1 MAVFEGLP
9 DDDKFRFIKWVD
21 RFKIPHGGTGS
32 TSVEALFE
40 TLPIQSITELNKL
53 DEAKVRAIVGTHSG
67 PSALSALAEHARH
80 QFLTG
85 SLPHLR
91 IGNVYKGGKYVGQLP
106 AARRHIDLPHESL
119 LTKATIGANLD
130 PPFGWGEGV
139 PYRPMTAKQY
149 ELRPFRPFEQSECLY
164 FLDRASST
172 EYVIPRAVLFRT
184 FYASHTLLANAF
196 TSGPW
201 HETAHTLISEWD
213 FRSGL
218 KTQVDPVTGS
228 WDVVL
233 TPSVPVGSFVHLL
246 ALLWHEQFA
255 RRCADNVYTAMLQGS
270 ERNADGVWFA
280 SAKIPF
286 RPDDCLLP
294 LDVRGFDLLPRTS
307 YFAPGSE
314 VPHHSFLV
322 TSITSFPWPS
332 WAPNVRWEKTNSG
345 EKGKNQT
352 TSLEPRPYGGGHHSG
367 PAGSNV
373 RLTSTA
379 DASPRHPKLEAT
391 EDRISITGAPP
402 LKKMLKQN
410 SVHYEGG
417 SRVPPDEQE
426 ASTASSGNFS
436 YGVDAQQSIQHST
449 IARSKISSFTGL
461 LDALE
466 ELPAGD
472 ERQPVSH
479 SVVQPIDAPVVA
491 LVAGEPC
498 WDFLSAEERNSGEW
512 PRFGWSVIREHRQRM
527 PRAALILRITL
538 QDEEGYWI
546 EIEPRT
552 ANDAMCSPFLI
563 GVAGDVQGTLRAALD
578 AIASRSGHHL
588 QTPLEKVLAGQGG
601 GRVRCFR
608 HRYTTQGHKV
618 EWNASALRA
627 FLDGSFKPS
636 ATGGSV

>member
-9 DDDKFRFIKWVD
+9 DDERFRFIKWVD
-21 RFKIPHGGTGS
+21 RFKVPHAGTRS
-32 TSVEALFE
+32 ASVEALFE
-40 TLPIQSITELNKL
+40 MLPIQSITELNEL
-53 DEAKVRAIVGTHSG
+53 DEATVRAIVGTRSG
-67 PSALSALAEHARH
+67 ASAQSTSAEHTRH

-91 IGNVYKGGKYVGQLP
+91 IGSVYRGGRYVGQLP
-106 AARRHIDLPHESL
+106 ATQRHIDLPHESL
-119 LTKATIGANLD
+119 LTKATIGANLS
-130 PPFGWGEGV
+130 PPPGWGEGV

-172 EYVIPRAVLFRT
+172 EYVIPRAVIFRT

-201 HETAHTLISEWD
+201 GETAPTLISEWD

-233 TPSVPVGSFVHLL
+233 TPSVPVDGFVHLL
-246 ALLWHEQFA
+246 ALLWHEPYA
-255 RRCADNVYTAMLQGS
+255 KRCADNVYTAMLQSS
-270 ERNADGVWFA
+270 ERNADRVWFA
-280 SAKIPF
+280 SAKIPY
-286 RPDDCLLP
+286 RPDDSALP

-307 YFAPGSE
+307 YFASGSE
-314 VPHHSFLV
+314 VPHHTFLV

-332 WAPNVRWEKTNSG
+332 WAPIVRWEKTNSG

-352 TSLEPRPYGGGHHSG
+352 RSPEPRPYGGGHRSR
-367 PAGSNV
+367 PIGSDV

-379 DASPRHPKLEAT
+379 DASRRLPRLEAT

-402 LKKMLKQN
+402 LEKMLKQN
-410 SVHYEGG
+410 SIHYEGT
-417 SRVPPDEQE
+417 SRPPPDEQE
-426 ASTASSGNFS
+426 APTASSGNSS
-436 YGVDAQQSIQHST
+436 YGVDAQQPIHHNT
-449 IARSKISSFTGL
+449 IARSKISNFTGL

-466 ELPAGD
+466 ELPTGD
-472 ERQPVSH
+472 PPLPVSY
-479 SVVQPIDAPVVA
+479 SVVQPEDAPMVA
-491 LVAGEPC
+491 LAAGEPC
-498 WDFLSAEERNSGEW
+498 WDFLSLEERYSGEW
-512 PRFGWSVIREHRQRM
+512 PRFGWNVIREHKQRV
-527 PRAALILRITL
+527 PRAALILRISL
-538 QDEEGYWI
+538 QGEEGYWI

-563 GVAGDVQGTLRAALD
+563 GVAGDVQATLRSALA
-578 AIASRSGHHL
+578 AIASHCGHHL
-588 QTPLEKVLAGQGG
+588 QAPLEAVMANQGG

-608 HRYTTQGHKV
+608 HRYTTHDHKAKWSAV
-618 EWNASALRA
+618 ALRA
-627 FLDGSFKPS
+627 FLDGSFKAS
-636 ATGGSV
+636 ATGSSV